1 MAGGPEHGTKAILAA
16 LSANFCIA
24 IAKLFG
30 FLVTRSGA
38 MLAES
43 FHSFADSG
51 NQALLLFGHRRA
63 RKPPTPEHPFGYGRE
78 RYFWS
83 FVVALVLFMLGA
95 VFAIWEGINK
105 LRHPEHL
112 SNLALAIAILGG
124 AIVLEAFSFRVAVKE
139 SNAVRGNASWVSFI
153 RRSKSPELPVIL
165 LEDLGAM
172 IGLVIA
178 FCAVI
183 ISAITDNAMW
193 DGIGTLSIGILLG
206 LIAIVLAVEMQSLLI
221 GEAAAKPVRERIVAL
236 ISSSPQVSELIS
248 IRTQHMGP
256 DDLLVAAKVRFE
268 QSLTATQIAEE
279 IDSIQDS
286 IQAEVPVAQSIYLE
300 PDLAKQAE

>member
-1 MAGGPEHGTKAILAA
+1 MASSTEHGTKAILAA
-16 LSANFCIA
+16 LGANFAIA
-24 IAKLFG
+24 IAKLLG

-63 RKPPTPEHPFGYGRE
+63 RKPATPEHPFGYGRE

-83 FVVALVLFMLGA
+83 FVVALVLFMLGSA
-95 VFAIWEGINK
+95 FAIWQGISK

-112 SNLALAIAILGG
+112 NSLTWAIAILGG

-139 SNAVRGNASWVSFI
+139 SNKVRGDASWVSFV

-178 FCAVI
+178 FFAVI
-183 ISAITDNAMW
+183 ISAITDNARW
-193 DGIGTLSIGILLG
+193 DGAGTLAIGILLG
-206 LIAIVLAVEMQSLLI
+206 LIAIVLAIEMQSLLI
-221 GEAAAKPVRERIVAL
+221 GESAAKPVRKRIVTL
-236 ISSSPQVSELIS
+236 ISSSPEVTELIH

-256 DDLLVAAKVRFE
+256 DDLLVAAKVRFKE
-268 QSLTATQIAEE
+268 SLNTTQIAEA
-279 IDSIQDS
+279 IDAIQDS
-286 IQAEVPVAQSIYLE
+286 IRAEVPDAQSIYLE
-300 PDLAKQAE
+300 PDLARLGG